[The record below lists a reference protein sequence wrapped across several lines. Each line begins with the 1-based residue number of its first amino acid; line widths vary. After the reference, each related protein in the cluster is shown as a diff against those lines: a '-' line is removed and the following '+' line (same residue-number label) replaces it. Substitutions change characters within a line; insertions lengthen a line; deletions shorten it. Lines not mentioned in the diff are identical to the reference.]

1 MVNVGQA
8 NRDLLIA
15 LIRKNT
21 EKFIESLPKMMVHNF
36 SNEKPY
42 FSMEIRVSASEFE
55 VEVLKREN
63 EILKKRLQR
72 LKDSN
77 ETTE

>member
-1 MVNVGQA
+1 MVNVGRA
-8 NRDLLIA
+8 NRDILIA

-21 EKFIESLPKMMVHNF
+21 EKLIESLPKMMVHNF

-42 FSMEIRVSASEFE
+42 FTMEVKVSASEFE

-63 EILKKRLQR
+63 EALRKRLER
-72 LKDSN
+72 LESAKDDK
-77 ETTE
+77 